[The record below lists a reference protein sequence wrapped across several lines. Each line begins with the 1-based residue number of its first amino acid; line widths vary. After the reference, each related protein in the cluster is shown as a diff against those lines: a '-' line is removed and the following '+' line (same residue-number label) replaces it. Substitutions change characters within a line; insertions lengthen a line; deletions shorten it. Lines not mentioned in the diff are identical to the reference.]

1 MRTRIRL
8 RMRSLLEQGA
18 AADDERRD
26 ADAYEGSRT
35 PVVAVSLADQ
45 LLLFISYSS
54 LAVSTRC
61 SLPAGACRC
70 CRVGARKLGWG
81 RPRPNA
87 QLATGAGLPLPIQVA
102 HDGGLA
108 SRLIGE
114 LASRC
119 FT

>member
-1 MRTRIRL
+1 MQVRTRIRL

-35 PVVAVSLADQ
+35 PVVAVSLADR

-70 CRVGARKLGWG
+70 LPV
-81 RPRPNA
+81 P
-87 QLATGAGLPLPIQVA
+87 AGSEPGSW
-102 HDGGLA
+102 DGGGRGQMR
-108 SRLIGE
+108 SSPPE
-114 LASRC
+114 LGCQCPFR
-119 FT
+119 